1 MNTFRLILDSYRK
14 VIQQYK
20 YIGILL
26 KTCSSS
32 FITFTV
38 LQTTT
43 SLFGY
48 PARVQGIS
56 MCPSLNKSVPKRMRD
71 KEFKRGEIV
80 IFVSP
85 RNPKDIVIK
94 RIIAL
99 QGDTV
104 LIEGQDPIKIERGYC
119 WVEGDN
125 SLNSIDSTKYG
136 QIPELILQR
145 ICWGIRVGKLQY
157 SRVDQ
162 LQGIGKN
169 VQNLGHIT
177 AVRIGCLL
185 NNGLNVL
192 LVISVDGW
200 CYVFSFFE
208 VESDDNCDIESLED
222 TNGDYVEDDDSELDS
237 NKSDTDGI
245 SVSTFGEIKQP
256 STESYRLKEE
266 EDVIK
271 YIYKQR
277 VPANVKDIILDDV
290 DGDGKIELLV
300 VLTDRVIRTYRWEF
314 NTKYNGY
321 KLRGRLHS
329 LNKWDFAGQIG
340 SVALHNIHDSVPTI
354 LVTQPGGSCMRIH
367 CAKEERESTEG
378 DLKKILSEDNEPKHS
393 IRNLNVSSEII
404 GNFGSYYAMATLDGS
419 IIVMDN
425 GKIVKKIKLNHQL
438 FCLNRLSLSPNGL
451 EELIVSSWDGHTYII
466 SQDFRILEFHLGESI
481 AAFKTGHL
489 TLNGRYVPAF
499 AFVTFFGQGL
509 RIS

>member
-1 MNTFRLILDSYRK
+1 MVSLYLLLVKLNNL
-14 VIQQYK
+14 QQ
-20 YIGILL
+20 
-26 KTCSSS
+26 SH
-32 FITFTV
+32 
-38 LQTTT
+38 
-43 SLFGY
+43 
-48 PARVQGIS
+48 
-56 MCPSLNKSVPKRMRD
+56 
-71 KEFKRGEIV
+71 
-80 IFVSP
+80 
-85 RNPKDIVIK
+85 
-94 RIIAL
+94 IAL
-99 QGDTV
+99 
-104 LIEGQDPIKIERGYC
+104 KR
-119 WVEGDN
+119 
-125 SLNSIDSTKYG
+125 K
-136 QIPELILQR
+136 
-145 ICWGIRVGKLQY
+145 KM
-157 SRVDQ
+157 
-162 LQGIGKN
+162 
-169 VQNLGHIT
+169 
-177 AVRIGCLL
+177 LL
-185 NNGLNVL
+185 
-192 LVISVDGW
+192 
-200 CYVFSFFE
+200 
-208 VESDDNCDIESLED
+208 
-222 TNGDYVEDDDSELDS
+222 
-237 NKSDTDGI
+237 
-245 SVSTFGEIKQP
+245 STFISNGFQQ
-256 STESYRLKEE
+256 
-266 EDVIK
+266 VIK

-499 AFVTFFGQGL
+499 AFVTFSDKVYVYHDIDLSKGIGL
-509 RIS
+509 KSCQDYVPQYQDIKNMLKNTSEIEDLSELFSFLAYGSFNANKL